1 MIAWLSGKVIDASAL
16 NLIVLDVNGVGY
28 AVETTTPTHT
38 ILSQEK
44 QTVHLFIHTI
54 VREDAIN
61 LYGFIDQEERALFK
75 ALIKVNGI
83 GPKSGIGILSS
94 MNPGMFVQC
103 IEMQDKTMLTKLP
116 GVGKKTAERI
126 LIEMQDIL
134 KNSFFQNL
142 DLTQKSNHISS
153 AAIEAISALEALG
166 YRAFDAKEAVKSLE
180 QDHQDAQ
187 SLIKASL
194 KKLANY

>member
-1 MIAWLSGKVIDASAL
+1 MIAWLSGKVIDISSL
-16 NLIVLDVNGVGY
+16 NIVVLDVNGVGY
-28 AVETTTPTHT
+28 AVETTTPTYAT
-38 ILSQEK
+38 LSQEK
-44 QTVHLFIHTI
+44 QLVNLFIHTI

-83 GPKSGIGILSS
+83 GPKSAIGILSS
-94 MNPGMFVQC
+94 INPSMFVQC
-103 IEMQDKTMLTKLP
+103 IEMQDKTLLTKLP
-116 GVGKKTAERI
+116 GVGKKTADRI

-142 DLTQKSNHISS
+142 DIAQGPSHTSS
-153 AAIEAISALEALG
+153 ASIEAIAALEALG
-166 YRAFDAKEAVKSLE
+166 YRNFEAKETVKSLE
-180 QDHQDAQ
+180 HENQDAQ

-194 KKLANY
+194 KKLAKY

>member
-1 MIAWLSGKVIDASAL
+1 MIAWLSGKVIDVSSV

-28 AVETTTPTHT
+28 AVETTSTTHA

-44 QTVHLFIHTI
+44 QLVHLFIHTI

-83 GPKSGIGILSS
+83 GPKLAIAILSS

-103 IEMQDKTMLTKLP
+103 IERQDKALLTKLP
-116 GVGKKTAERI
+116 GVGKKTADRL

-134 KNSFFQNL
+134 KNSFFQNI
-142 DLTQKSNHISS
+142 DIKQTANQSSS
-153 AAIEAISALEALG
+153 AAIEAIAALEALG
-166 YRAFDAKEAVKSLE
+166 YRNFEAKETLKGLE
-180 QDHQDAQ
+180 QEHQDAP
-187 SLIKASL
+187 SLIKAAL
-194 KKLANY
+194 KKLAKY